1 MFSET
6 KITEIYCMA
15 DDFLYVQLTLEGMVR
30 IFASKKKV
38 ERFYFLIQEDTLFGH
53 PLEYCWL
60 YLKIR

>member
-30 IFASKKKV
+30 IFASKKKG
-38 ERFYFLIQEDTLFGH
+38 D
-53 PLEYCWL
+53 
-60 YLKIR
+60 

>member
-30 IFASKKKV
+30 ILQVKRKEINMARPIK
-38 ERFYFLIQEDTLFGH
+38 ET
-53 PLEYCWL
+53 
-60 YLKIR
+60 